1 MGNKKLV
8 SILIPVYNEEKN
20 IVLIYQKIK
29 EVLDSG
35 FSDKND
41 ENGYRF
47 EIMFI
52 DDGSADD
59 SEKLIDDL
67 AEKDEIVEY
76 IQLSRNFGKEAA
88 ISAGLDIANG
98 DAVLMIDA
106 DLQHPVELI
115 PEFIKRWEA
124 GSDVVVGV
132 RSKNQGEG
140 FVKKVGSFMFYKI
153 MRAIG
158 ETKITPRATDYRLLD
173 KKVVLAFRK
182 FTEHDRMARG
192 LIDWLGFKRD
202 YVYFAA
208 NPRMNGEAAYNN
220 VKLMNLALHS
230 MIAHSLFPLRIAG
243 YLGILITL
251 SFGGLGF
258 CLLIDKYILENEFGK
273 SFSGSAQ
280 LAILIIF
287 LIGLV
292 LTCIGLV
299 ALYVENIKA
308 EVTNRPTYVIRK
320 KNLKEDG
327 RQNKM
332 PF

>member
-1 MGNKKLV
+1 
-8 SILIPVYNEEKN
+8 
-20 IVLIYQKIK
+20 
-29 EVLDSG
+29 
-35 FSDKND
+35 
-41 ENGYRF
+41 
-47 EIMFI
+47 
-52 DDGSADD
+52 
-59 SEKLIDDL
+59 
-67 AEKDEIVEY
+67 
-76 IQLSRNFGKEAA
+76 
-88 ISAGLDIANG
+88 
-98 DAVLMIDA
+98 
-106 DLQHPVELI
+106 
-115 PEFIKRWEA
+115 
-124 GSDVVVGV
+124 
-132 RSKNQGEG
+132 
-140 FVKKVGSFMFYKI
+140 
-153 MRAIG
+153 MRMIG

-220 VKLMNLALHS
+220 VKLINLALHS

-251 SFGGLGF
+251 SFGGFGF
-258 CLLIDKYILENEFGK
+258 CLLIDKYILERGFGR

-292 LTCIGLV
+292 MTCIGLV